1 MSDSSRSTREV
12 ETPKTQERLDL
23 SRRGFLTGL
32 GGAAAVAGFGTVG
45 GGELLA
51 PTAEAEAAL
60 LGPYNGSQRRQTA
73 FQIRQSLAVGE
84 KQAPIAPHPCNGDES
99 LYGDRR
105 GSFSKALPHDN
116 LGEVDPNAYLALLA
130 ALDSGDSDDFAQV
143 PTGGPGR
150 LANPQAAYAFSLSG
164 ADSHRLG
171 MPAAPAFASAWNASE
186 IAEVYWHAVT
196 RDVPF
201 TDWAGNADTNAAAA
215 DLSAMS
221 DFRGPKQGGQV
232 TIDTLFRGGFGDLGG
247 PYLSQFL
254 WQPIPFGPKV
264 LDQTYPAVAAGDDYM
279 TDYSDWLA
287 VQRGILPSPAVNTLG
302 FDRYISNARDL
313 GQFVHTDFSYQAYLQ
328 AALICLGFGPGA
340 RDQANPYQGGLN
352 TNQGGFITFGGAE
365 VLDLVARAGNQALK
379 AAWFQ
384 KWLVHRRLRPEAMG
398 GRIHNQVTGAKN
410 YGVHPDILNSP
421 VLSRVFSD
429 HGTYLLP
436 MAYPEGSPTHPAYP
450 AGHAVIA
457 GACVTVLK
465 AFFDDQF
472 VLPNPVEADST
483 GTVLNPWGGGDLLLG
498 DELDKLGV
506 NISIG
511 RDLAGV
517 HWRTDGTEGML
528 LGEQVAI
535 ELLRDYRNIYTETGF
550 AGYTL
555 RKFDGSVIT
564 L

>member
-1 MSDSSRSTREV
+1 MSDRPDSTPEV
-12 ETPKTQERLDL
+12 ETPEPQERLDL

-45 GGELLA
+45 VGSLVA
-51 PTAEAEAAL
+51 PVSDAEAAL
-60 LGPYNGSQRRQTA
+60 LGPYQGQQRRQAT
-73 FQIRQSLAVGE
+73 FLLRKGLATSE
-84 KQAPIAPHPCNGDES
+84 KQESIASHPCNGDES

-105 GSFSKALPHDN
+105 GSFSKALPHNN
-116 LGEVDPNAYLALLA
+116 LGEVNPSAYESLLD
-130 ALDSGDSDDFAQV
+130 ALDSGDSADFAQV

-150 LANPQAAYAFSLSG
+150 LANPQAAYAFTLIG
-164 ADSHRLG
+164 ADTHRLG
-171 MPAAPAFASAWNASE
+171 MPSAPAFASAENASE

-201 TDWAGNADTNAAAA
+201 TDWDTDADTNAAAA

-232 TIDTLFRGGFGDLGG
+232 TIDTLFRGGLNDLQG

-254 WQPIPFGPKV
+254 WQPIPYGPKV
-264 LDQTYPAVAAGDDYM
+264 IEQTYPAVAADDDYM
-279 TDYSDWLA
+279 TDYADWLA

-302 FDRYISNARDL
+302 FERYISNARDL
-313 GQFVHTDFSYQAYLQ
+313 GQFVHADFSYQAYLQ
-328 AALICLGFGPGA
+328 AALICLGYGNAAFDAG
-340 RDQANPYQGGLN
+340 NPYTGGLN

-365 VLDLVARAGNQALK
+365 ILDLVARAGNLGLK

-410 YGVHPDILNSP
+410 YGIHPDILNSP
-421 VLSRVFSD
+421 VLSQVFSD

-450 AGHAVIA
+450 AGHATIA

-472 VLPNPVEADST
+472 VIPDPVEADST
-483 GTVLNPWGGGDLLLG
+483 GSVLNNWGGTALSLG
-498 DELDKLGV
+498 DELDKLAS

-517 HWRTDGTEGML
+517 HWRTDGIEGML
-528 LGEQVAI
+528 LGEQLAI
-535 ELLRDYRNIYTETGF
+535 ALLKDYRNTYTETGF

-555 RKFDGSVIT
+555 RKFDGSVIS